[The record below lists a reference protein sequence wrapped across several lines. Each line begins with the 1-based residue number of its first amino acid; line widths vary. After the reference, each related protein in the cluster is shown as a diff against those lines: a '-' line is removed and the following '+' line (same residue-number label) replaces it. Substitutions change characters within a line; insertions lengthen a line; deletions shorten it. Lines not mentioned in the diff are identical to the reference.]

1 MTTQEIIVNAIV
13 FVCGWVLK
21 RPALVESVVAKLL
34 KKKENM
40 RLCFLIIRDKSMLL
54 CLINTAMTN

>member
-1 MTTQEIIVNAIV
+1 MITEELVVNAIV

-34 KKKENM
+34 KKKEEV
-40 RLCFLIIRDKSMLL
+40 KPEPPKKGK
-54 CLINTAMTN
+54 

>member
-21 RPALVESVVAKLL
+21 RPALVESVVAKLFT
-34 KKKENM
+34 KKAEAVKPETP
-40 RLCFLIIRDKSMLL
+40 KKGK
-54 CLINTAMTN
+54 

>member
-21 RPALVESVVAKLL
+21 RPALVESVVAKMLT
-34 KKKENM
+34 KKEAV
-40 RLCFLIIRDKSMLL
+40 KPEPPKKGK
-54 CLINTAMTN
+54 